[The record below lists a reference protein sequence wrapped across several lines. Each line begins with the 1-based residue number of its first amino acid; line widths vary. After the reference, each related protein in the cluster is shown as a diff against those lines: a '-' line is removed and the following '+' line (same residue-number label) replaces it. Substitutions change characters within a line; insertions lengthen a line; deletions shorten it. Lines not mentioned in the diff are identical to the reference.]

1 MNRELYEGNKD
12 HEFFCHKIIEKQIDG
27 SYLIVKDL
35 GSGKRG
41 QQINNIMSYI
51 NSNEMVCLR
60 NNEYGK
66 SVNEYNFDPEKIKH
80 KVI

>member
-1 MNRELYEGNKD
+1 MGRELHEGNKD
-12 HEFFCHKIIEKQIDG
+12 HEFFCHKIIEKQTDG

-35 GSGKRG
+35 GSGKLG
-41 QQINNIMSYI
+41 QQIDNIIDYI

-60 NNEYGK
+60 NNVYDQ
-66 SVNEYNFDPEKIKH
+66 SVNEYNFNPKDIAH